1 MSPADDA
8 PAPRELEIVLAGA
21 TGRMGQLASETLAGE
36 ADLHLVGSL
45 GRREDPA
52 LQLDRLPT
60 SDRPRVL
67 LDLSHAEFS
76 RQILPRA
83 LERGLSAVVGTSGLL
98 ADDFETLAAA
108 CETHGVAVLV
118 VPNFSVGAVLQM
130 QSAERLA
137 RRLPCLGIH
146 EIHHPAKRDAPSGTA
161 RETARRIARAAA
173 AAGLQNDQ
181 GDQDG
186 RGVPITS
193 ERTEGVLARQTVT
206 FGSGHETVVLD
217 HEVRDRRVY
226 MPGLLLAVRAVAGL
240 RGLSVGLDMLLD
252 PDHRPDRGLAPG
264 DPRLV

>member
-1 MSPADDA
+1 MSLADDA
-8 PAPRELEIVLAGA
+8 LAPREIEIVLAGA
-21 TGRMGQLASETLAGE
+21 SGRMGRLASETLADE
-36 ADLHLVGSL
+36 ADLHLVSTL
-45 GRREDPA
+45 GRQEDPA

-67 LDLSHAEFS
+67 LDLSHADFS

-98 ADDFETLAAA
+98 PDDFETLATA

-137 RRLPCLGIH
+137 SRLPCLGIH
-146 EIHHPAKRDAPSGTA
+146 EMHHPAKRDAPSGTA

-173 AAGLQNDQ
+173 AAGLRDDQ
-181 GDQDG
+181 PGQD
-186 RGVPITS
+186 VPITS

-226 MPGLLLAVRAVAGL
+226 MPGLLLAVRAAARL
-240 RGLSVGLDMLLD
+240 RGLSVGLDELLGPD
-252 PDHRPDRGLAPG
+252 PGLAPE